1 MYLKITLDF
10 SIEYPHLTIFKIS
23 IINSIQFAYSQ
34 GIEIPI
40 STFVSIDIN
49 IWLTYI
55 LLWLLFFWLWLYDDR
70 FMLFIFYVGKYAL
83 TMLYFQLLVLRVGL
97 LLFIGFLDAFV
108 FVLTHLYLINNLNT
122 YTNIIYIT
130 NPKPDLHIL
139 LTYSLNLLITF
150 LLACY
155 DSYSNYLSSYIWVS
169 CFYLRSCR
177 TALLFATCICCSM

>member
-1 MYLKITLDF
+1 
-10 SIEYPHLTIFKIS
+10 
-23 IINSIQFAYSQ
+23 
-34 GIEIPI
+34 
-40 STFVSIDIN
+40 
-49 IWLTYI
+49 
-55 LLWLLFFWLWLYDDR
+55 
-70 FMLFIFYVGKYAL
+70 MLFIFYVGKYAL

-97 LLFIGFLDAFV
+97 WLSIGFLDAFV

-155 DSYSNYLSSYIWVS
+155 DSYSNYFSS
-169 CFYLRSCR
+169 
-177 TALLFATCICCSM
+177 